1 VTSMFLR
8 LSTTPAVLIMLFS
21 VVSVFV
27 LLRGHH
33 APGGGFAGGLLLA
46 AAIAIQLLARG
57 AAEARRVLVFDPRTL
72 VGVGLA
78 LASLSACLGLVA
90 GRSLLAPLWGPELP
104 SLGRIGTVLAF
115 DLGVYLIVAGTALT
129 IIFALVE
136 EP

>member
-1 VTSMFLR
+1 MTSMFLR
-8 LSTTPAVLIMLFS
+8 LSTTAAVLIMLLS
-21 VVSVFV
+21 VLSVFV

-33 APGGGFAGGLLLA
+33 APGGGFAGGLLFA

-72 VGVGLA
+72 VGVGLSLAA
-78 LASLSACLGLVA
+78 LAACLGIVV

-104 SLGRIGTVLAF
+104 GVGRIGTVLLF
-115 DLGVYLIVAGTALT
+115 DLAVYLIVAGTALT
-129 IIFALVE
+129 IIFALTE